1 MIPELGRT
9 PSLGVAGYGAGQ
21 MAGDAAESA
30 RGQAFQDLLQR
41 AVAKVENPSKSTGK
55 DQKSQLVEA
64 ARQMEIQLATL
75 MLKTMETSSTEHG
88 LLGDSNSAGLA
99 HFKDLFL
106 GQVAEQLVER
116 QGFGFADALL
126 TSYGV
131 K

>member
-9 PSLGVAGYGAGQ
+9 QNLGFSGYNAGQ
-21 MAGDAAESA
+21 LAGDAAESA
-30 RGQAFQDLLQR
+30 RGQAFQNLLNN
-41 AVAKVENPSKSTGK
+41 AVAKAENPSKSTTT

-88 LLGDSNSAGLA
+88 LLGESNSAGMA